1 MNRRI
6 PRAVILITAALTLT
20 LTACAS
26 AAPSVAGIDVTAQTT
41 IIDVRTSGEYGDG
54 HLEGAVNIDVQT
66 PSFADEIDGLDPA
79 AEYVVYCRSGNRS
92 ATAVQAM
99 KDAGFTDVTN
109 AGGLDDAA
117 AATGLPIVTGH

>member
-1 MNRRI
+1 MSRRI
-6 PRAVILITAALTLT
+6 PRTVILITAALTLT
-20 LTACAS
+20 LTACAP
-26 AAPSVAGIDVTAQTT
+26 AASAGIDVTAQTT

-54 HLEGAVNIDVQT
+54 HLDGAVNIDVQS
-66 PSFADEIDGLDPA
+66 PSFAGEIAALDPD

-99 KDAGFTDVTN
+99 KDAGFSDVTN

-117 AATGLPIVTGH
+117 AATGLPIVTEP